1 MSITNHK
8 DYREE
13 SEYLKKAVHLA
24 KEILVGSISSKK
36 RIRGETRQ
44 AFMNYDIRDSSGVY
58 EEIMSYA
65 MQFSRTIKNITR
77 VKYAMG
83 KPYFARI
90 DYKDHKQEQ
99 TERLYIGKMGLFSDD
114 DKAIVIDWRAPIS
127 SIYYDG
133 RLGEVEYQS
142 LDGTESGEMLLK
154 RQYTIEDSELL
165 DIMDVDI
172 TTTDSFLQAALGES
186 KDNRLKDIVTT
197 IQAEQNTIIRQ
208 NIGTPLIVQGVAGS
222 GKTTIAL
229 HRIAYLIY
237 TYEKTF
243 DPSEFLILAPSKLFL
258 NYISE
263 VLPELGAEQVK
274 QSTFGELA
282 KELMDFD
289 IKIMGSDDKLSI
301 YLENTKL
308 TDTERS
314 NMVKVSRFKGSMG
327 FQGILKRYCNYMKAT
342 FLPDGD
348 FEFMGNI
355 LMSHG
360 EIKTL
365 MMDTLS
371 YMPLYRRKQELAKIL
386 KSKLKDAY
394 PLIYEKTERYYDS
407 QIARNRILISEIDE
421 LRRKNT
427 YLIDKRDAI
436 LADMV
441 KKRKTAVAA
450 YLKKYP
456 NKSPIELLI
465 ELMENTELFVKLAGG
480 EKYKQ
485 GIELVCDATIKYISR
500 KTIDIDDLAAIMYLH
515 YELHGFWDKD
525 LYRYV
530 VIDEAQDFSLFQ
542 LWILKTVFNTERF
555 TLVGDLAQGIYFNSS
570 YKSWNIVS
578 ETVFH
583 TREAAYLTLEQS
595 YRTTIEIMNFANEI
609 IKLLN
614 NEQLALAKPV
624 VRHGAKPQVYRL
636 DTQGECVK
644 AVYAIVQEFKI
655 QGNKSIAIICKSEK
669 SVNSLWKKLS
679 AYEDLSLRKV
689 TADGDLAQ
697 GDIVILPAYMAK
709 GLEFDAVIIAEIFDD
724 YSPERELDLKL
735 LYVSSTRALHA
746 MAIVAPKDRMNL
758 LEFVDR
764 AVYSYPGKESTI

>member
-1 MSITNHK
+1 MSVNNHK
-8 DYREE
+8 NYSEE
-13 SEYLKKAVHLA
+13 AEYLKKAVQLA
-24 KEILVGSISSKK
+24 KEMLVGSISSKK
-36 RIRGETRQ
+36 RIRGETRK

-65 MQFSRTIKNITR
+65 VQFSRTIKNISR
-77 VKYAMG
+77 VKYAVG

-90 DYKDHKQEQ
+90 DYKDNKQDE
-99 TERLYIGKMGLFSDD
+99 TEKLYIGKMGLFSND
-114 DKAIVIDWRAPIS
+114 DKPVVVDWRAPIS

-142 LDGTESGEMLLK
+142 LDGTESGEMFLK

-172 TTTDSFLQAALGES
+172 TTTDTFLQAALGES

-274 QSTFGELA
+274 QSTFEELS

-289 IKIMGSDDKLSI
+289 INIMGSNEKLST
-301 YLENTKL
+301 YLENARLSQK
-308 TDTERS
+308 DKA
-314 NMVKVSRFKGSMG
+314 NIIKVSRFKGSMG
-327 FQGILKRYCNYMKAT
+327 FQGILKRYVDYMKDN
-342 FLPDGD
+342 FQPEGD
-348 FEFMGNI
+348 FEFMGNV

-360 EIKTL
+360 EIKAL
-365 MMDTLS
+365 LMDTLF
-371 YMPLYRRKQELAKIL
+371 YMPLYRRKNELGKIL

-394 PLIYEKTERYYDS
+394 PLIYEKTESYYDT
-407 QIARNRILISEIDE
+407 QIARNRITITEIDE
-421 LRRKNT
+421 LRKKNT
-427 YLIDKRDAI
+427 YLIDKRDEI
-436 LADMV
+436 LAEMV
-441 KKRKTAVAA
+441 KKRKTAVAS
-450 YLKKYP
+450 YLKGYP
-456 NKSPIELLI
+456 NKKPVECYI
-465 ELMENTELFVKLAGG
+465 ELMENTELFLKLAGG
-480 EKYKQ
+480 EKYKP
-485 GIELVCDATIKYISR
+485 GIELVCDATLKYISR
-500 KTIDIDDLAAIMYLH
+500 KTIDIDDLAGILFLH

-542 LWILKTVFNTERF
+542 LWILKTIFNTERF
-555 TLVGDLAQGIYFNSS
+555 TLVGDLAQGIYLNSS
-570 YKSWNIVS
+570 YKSWNVVS

-583 TREAAYLTLEQS
+583 KREAAYLTLEQS

-609 IKLLN
+609 IKMLDN
-614 NEQLALAKPV
+614 NELALAKPV
-624 VRHGAKPQVYRL
+624 VRHGAKPKLYRPA
-636 DTQGECVK
+636 TQPECVK
-644 AVYAIVQEFKI
+644 IIYDIVQEFKAE
-655 QGNKSIAIICKSEK
+655 NYKSITIICKTEK
-669 SVNSLWKKLS
+669 SVNSLWRKLS
-679 AYEDLSLRKV
+679 TYEDLSLRKV
-689 TADGDLAQ
+689 TSDGDLTQ
-697 GDIVILPAYMAK
+697 GEITILPAYMAK
-709 GLEFDAVIIAEIFDD
+709 GLEFDAVIIAEVFDD
-724 YSPERELDLKL
+724 YNQSSELDLKL
-735 LYVSSTRALHA
+735 LYVSCTRALHA
-746 MAIVAPKDRMNL
+746 MAVVSPISRMELLDR
-758 LEFVDR
+758 VDGETYLKGVSR
-764 AVYSYPGKESTI
+764 

>member
-1 MSITNHK
+1 MSLKDHK
-8 DYREE
+8 DYAAEM
-13 SEYLKKAVHLA
+13 EYLMQAVQIA
-24 KEILVGSISSKK
+24 KEMLVGSISSKR

-44 AFMNYDIRDSSGVY
+44 AFMNYDIRDGSGVY

-65 MQFSRTIKNITR
+65 VQFSRTIKNINR
-77 VKYAMG
+77 VKYAIG

-90 DYKDHKQEQ
+90 DYKDDKLDE
-99 TERLYIGKMGLFSDD
+99 TEKLYIGKMGLFNSDD
-114 DKAIVIDWRAPIS
+114 KPVVVDWRAPIS

-142 LDGTESGEMLLK
+142 LDGTESGQMLLK
-154 RQYTIEDSELL
+154 RQYSIENSELL

-172 TTTDSFLQAALGES
+172 TTTDTFLQAALGES

-208 NIGTPLIVQGVAGS
+208 DIGTPLIVQGVAGS

-263 VLPELGAEQVK
+263 VLPELGADQVK
-274 QSTFGELA
+274 QSTFAEIS

-289 IKIMGSDDKLSI
+289 VNILGSDFKLSA

-308 TDTERS
+308 TPKDR
-314 NMVKVSRFKGSMG
+314 MDIIKVSRFKGSMG
-327 FQGILKRYCNYMKAT
+327 FQGILKRYCDYIKSI
-342 FLPDGD
+342 FLPAGD

-355 LMSHG
+355 IMSHG

-365 MMDTLS
+365 VMETLS
-371 YMPLYRRKQELAKIL
+371 YMPLYRRKQELEKIL

-394 PLIYEKTERYYDS
+394 PLIYEKTEGYYDS
-407 QIARNRILISEIDE
+407 QIARNRATITDITQ
-421 LRRKNT
+421 LRRRNT

-436 LADMV
+436 LAEMT
-441 KKRKTAVAA
+441 KKRKTAVTA
-450 YLKKYP
+450 YLKEYP
-456 NKSPIELLI
+456 SKKPVEWYI
-465 ELMENTELFVKLAGG
+465 ELMETPELFLNLAGG
-480 EKYKQ
+480 EKYQQ
-485 GIELVCDATIKYISR
+485 GIELICDYTRRYISR
-500 KTIDIDDLAAIMYLH
+500 KTIDIDDLAAILYLH
-515 YELHGFWDKD
+515 YELYGFWDKD

-555 TLVGDLAQGIYFNSS
+555 TLVGDLAQGIYLNGS
-570 YKSWNIVS
+570 YKSWNTVA
-578 ETVFH
+578 ETVFRK
-583 TREAAYLTLEQS
+583 REAAYLTLEQS

-609 IKLLN
+609 IKMLN
-614 NEQLALAKPV
+614 NNELALAKPV
-624 VRHGAKPQVYRL
+624 VRHGQKPKIYRPQTQEKGVKTVY
-636 DTQGECVK
+636 D
-644 AVYAIVQEFKI
+644 IVQRFKSE
-655 QGNKSIAIICKSEK
+655 GNKSITIICKTEK
-669 SVNSLWKKLS
+669 SVNLLWKKLS
-679 AYEDLSLRKV
+679 AYKDLELRKV
-689 TADGDLAQ
+689 TADGDLAM
-697 GDIVILPAYMAK
+697 GEIIILPAYMAK
-709 GLEFDAVIIAEIFDD
+709 GLEFDAVILAEMFDD

-746 MAIVAPKDRMNL
+746 MAVVAPMDKMNL
-758 LEFVDR
+758 LEWVDKDT
-764 AVYSYPGKESTI
+764 YEMGQ

>member
-1 MSITNHK
+1 MSLTDHK
-8 DYREE
+8 DYSEE
-13 SEYLKKAVHLA
+13 AEYLMRAVQLA
-24 KEILVGSISSKK
+24 KEMLVGSISSKK
-36 RIRGETRQ
+36 RIRGETRK
-44 AFMNYDIRDSSGVY
+44 AFVNYDIRDGSGVY

-65 MQFSRTIKNITR
+65 VQFSRTIKNITR
-77 VKYAMG
+77 VKYAVG

-90 DYKDHKQEQ
+90 DYKDNKQEQ
-99 TERLYIGKMGLFSDD
+99 VERLYIGKMGLFSED
-114 DKAIVIDWRAPIS
+114 DKPVVIDWRAPIS

-154 RQYTIEDSELL
+154 RQYSIEDSELL

-172 TTTDSFLQAALGES
+172 TTTDTFLQAALGES

-208 NIGTPLIVQGVAGS
+208 QIGTPLIVQGVAGS

-243 DPSEFLILAPSKLFL
+243 DPSEFLILAPSRLFL

-263 VLPELGAEQVK
+263 VLPELGADQVK
-274 QSTFGELA
+274 QSTFA
-282 KELMDFD
+282 DISKELMDFD
-289 IKIMGSDDKLSI
+289 VNILGSDEKLST

-308 TDTERS
+308 TPAER
-314 NMVKVSRFKGSMG
+314 NNIIKVSKFKGSMG
-327 FQGILKRYCNYMKAT
+327 FQAILKKYCNYIRSI
-342 FLPDGD
+342 FQPEGD
-348 FEFMGNI
+348 FEFMGNV

-360 EIKTL
+360 EMKAL

-371 YMPLYRRKQELAKIL
+371 YMPLYRRKQELGKIL

-394 PLIYEKTERYYDS
+394 PTIYEKTESYYDS
-407 QIARNRILISEIDE
+407 QIARNRILITNIDE

-427 YLIDKRDAI
+427 YLIDKRDEI
-436 LADMV
+436 LAEMA
-441 KKRKTAVAA
+441 KKRKTAVAS
-450 YLKKYP
+450 YLKGYSDKKP
-456 NKSPIELLI
+456 VELYI
-465 ELMENTELFVKLAGG
+465 ELMENAELFIRLAGS

-485 GIELVCDATIKYISR
+485 GIELVCGHTLKYISR
-500 KTIDIDDLAAIMYLH
+500 KTIDIDDLAGVLYLH
-515 YELHGFWDKD
+515 YELYGFWDKD

-530 VIDEAQDFSLFQ
+530 VIDEAQDLSLFQ
-542 LWILKTVFNTERF
+542 LWVLKAVFNTERF
-555 TLVGDLAQGIYFNSS
+555 TLVGDLAQGIYLNSS

-578 ETVFH
+578 ETVFQS
-583 TREAAYLTLEQS
+583 REAVYLTLEQS
-595 YRTTIEIMNFANEI
+595 YRTTVEIMNFANEI
-609 IKLLN
+609 IKLLDN
-614 NEQLALAKPV
+614 NELALAKPV
-624 VRHGAKPQVYRL
+624 VRHGNKPVIYRR
-636 DTQGECVK
+636 QNQRECVQ
-644 AVYAIVQEFKI
+644 AVYDIIQEFRAE
-655 QGNKSIAIICKSEK
+655 GYKSITVICKTEK

-679 AYEDLSLRKV
+679 AYEDLNLRKV

-697 GDIVILPAYMAK
+697 GDIIILPAYMAK

-724 YSPERELDLKL
+724 YSRTSELDLKL

-746 MAIVAPKDRMNL
+746 MAVVAPEGRMGL
-758 LEFVDR
+758 LDNVDKQTYEGVAR
-764 AVYSYPGKESTI
+764 